1 MSEENKA
8 TVRCLFE
15 EIMTG
20 NELAKVDEVFA
31 ADYHEQDPG
40 NVVQTEGR
48 EGVKAEIAG
57 YRSAFSDLSATV
69 EDQLAEGDQ
78 VATRFTIRGTHDGE
92 LDGVPPSGNRVTI
105 TGIAIHRV
113 EDGQIQE
120 AYFNWDTLGLAQQT
134 GALPAPQPA

>member
-57 YRSAFSDLSATV
+57 YRSAFSDL
-69 EDQLAEGDQ
+69 
-78 VATRFTIRGTHDGE
+78 RFTIRGTHDGE

-113 EDGQIQE
+113 DDGQIQE

-134 GALPAPQPA
+134 GAVPAPQPA

>member
-1 MSEENKA
+1 MSEQNKA

-15 EIMTG
+15 EIMTR

-40 NVVQTEGR
+40 NVVQTKGR
-48 EGVKAEIAG
+48 GGVKAEIAG

-92 LDGVPPSGNRVTI
+92 LDGVPPSGNRS
-105 TGIAIHRV
+105 G
-113 EDGQIQE
+113 
-120 AYFNWDTLGLAQQT
+120 NCC
-134 GALPAPQPA
+134 